1 MPKCV
6 PFQPIVCKFPL
17 QTGGND
23 SNALSTHVK
32 ARTRPRRGST
42 WLFGGVSS
50 ALVFLCLPAASLSH
64 SHPLPGHQGLLCPIH
79 ACSLVT
85 KGSHQVPGASR
96 SYLSFQVCVRSWG
109 VSWQNAGVDPHGSLC
124 AATWGK
130 LISRSSRHGR
140 QRITETEERAKNT
153 D

>member
-6 PFQPIVCKFPL
+6 PFQPIVCKSPL

-32 ARTRPRRGST
+32 ACTRPRRGFAR
-42 WLFGGVSS
+42 LFGGVSS
-50 ALVFLCLPAASLSH
+50 ALVFLCLPAASVPFTPAPWSPRASLSH
-64 SHPLPGHQGLLCPIH
+64 SRLLPGHQGQPPSTRCL
-79 ACSLVT
+79 SLVPFFPSMCAFV
-85 KGSHQVPGASR
+85 GR
-96 SYLSFQVCVRSWG
+96 ELE
-109 VSWQNAGVDPHGSLC
+109 NAGVDPHGSLC